1 MRLPCASSRAFR
13 QVRAPLALLHRGQRH
28 AVHTKQFDAAVIGG
42 GITGLTAAYQL
53 SRDPSCSKVTLYE
66 KSSHLGGWLS
76 SEQIPVP
83 GGHVVFEYGPRT
95 LRTSSPSCLP
105 MMDLIMNLDLLDEVL
120 ICDKKSPAAQNR
132 YIYYPD
138 HLVRLPFPPT
148 EGLLKTA
155 WTLLMEPLFET
166 FLYSA
171 IFEKPKRAEN
181 THILSR
187 DESVADF
194 VSRRFSPKMSENLAS
209 AVMAGIFAGDVNR
222 LSAEMAIGYV
232 RELEKRYGSIVD
244 GMMTQR
250 ASEMRAMPMDE
261 LLALESVAVPS
272 HSDDRYWKSLRA
284 VVSDASVLTLK
295 NGLGQLTDAMAAQ
308 LRSSRNVEVVTGT
321 EVTSLGQNPKTQ
333 DLTIGFGKNESKT
346 HNRVIA
352 THAPSSLARQIQNTK
367 VGVVPSDTIRDLGQN
382 NYAVTVMVVNL
393 YYEDPD
399 LVPVEGFGYLL
410 PSSVPFEQNPE
421 RALGVIFGSQSSE
434 GQDTAPGTKL
444 TVMMGGHLWDGWSE
458 SDYPDPDKAIE
469 MAQALLHRHL
479 GIKTA
484 PSVARARLLRDAI
497 PQYTVG
503 HLSRMKELSHS
514 VRSDFHKRL
523 TLAGAWYGTVGIG
536 VVDCIRQGYL
546 ASSYGVGSKKL
557 GPGNSR
563 RPWTK
568 HDFHN
573 WELEGGIATSPV
585 RFDNVHVT
593 ERQHY

>member
-1 MRLPCASSRAFR
+1 MRLPCASSRVFR
-13 QVRAPLALLHRGQRH
+13 QVRVPLALSRRGQRH
-28 AVHTKQFDAAVIGG
+28 ALHTKQFDAAVIGG

-95 LRTSSPSCLP
+95 LRTSAPSCLP
-105 MMDLIMNLDLLDEVL
+105 MMDLIMQMDLLDDVL
-120 ICDKKSPAAQNR
+120 ISDKKSPAAQNR

-166 FLYSA
+166 FVQSA
-171 IFEKPKRAEN
+171 LFEKSKRAVSGDVFF
-181 THILSR
+181 H
-187 DESVADF
+187 DESVADL
-194 VSRRFSPKMSENLAS
+194 VSRRLSPKISENLAS

-244 GMMTQR
+244 GMMAQR
-250 ASEMRAMPMDE
+250 ASETRAMPMDE
-261 LLALESVAVPS
+261 FLALESLAS
-272 HSDDRYWKSLRA
+272 NRDARYWKSLRA
-284 VVSDASVLTLK
+284 VVSDASVLTLR
-295 NGLGQLTDAMAAQ
+295 NGLGQLTDALAVR
-308 LRSSRNVEVVTGT
+308 LRSSSNVEVLSGT
-321 EVTSLGQNPKTQ
+321 EVTSLSQNPDTR

-352 THAPSSLARQIQNTK
+352 THAPSSLARQIENTK
-367 VGVVPSDTIRDLGQN
+367 VGVVPSDTIRDLAQN

-399 LVPVEGFGYLL
+399 LVPVQGFGYLL
-410 PSSVPFEQNPE
+410 PSSVPFEENPE

-444 TVMMGGHLWDGWSE
+444 TVMMGGHLWDGWRE
-458 SDYPDPDKAIE
+458 SDYPDPDSAIE
-469 MAQALLHRHL
+469 MAQTLLHRHL

-503 HLSRMKELSHS
+503 HLSRMKELSQS
-514 VRSDFHKRL
+514 VRDDFHKRL

-557 GPGNSR
+557 GPGDGR
-563 RPWTK
+563 RPWAK

-573 WELEGGIATSPV
+573 WQLEGGIVTSPV
-585 RFDNVHVT
+585 RFDNVHIT